1 MIQKRKQSFFF
12 NFFLCSCIRTKKQ
25 WCIRER
31 ERERE
36 RERRYINVVTVV
48 EHKQFSNWG
57 FKVYK
62 HWNLGR
68 GMHERGREM

>member
-1 MIQKRKQSFFF
+1 MLMYQNQKIVVYK
-12 NFFLCSCIRTKKQ
+12 
-25 WCIRER
+25 RER

-36 RERRYINVVTVV
+36 RDVVTVV

-68 GMHERGREM
+68 GMHVRGREM